1 MTKRHLSGL
10 FLLLALAL
18 SAAMFQGPTKIAPT
32 VAPAGDP
39 FSIVDAAAKRLVDGS
54 VAIFR
59 LGGIVKI
66 LPLETHHP
74 YSTAR
79 GRLAADMVG
88 GEYTVSVRLPNG
100 TEIAL
105 GSFTVLGPPSPSW
118 PSLYVLASSDGFAGP
133 HRIAEG
139 TINADGT
146 VSFPATLRDTNG
158 LSNLNSSD
166 SGLAVSSDRA
176 WLFVGHNESNLVEA
190 FARQPDGSLISTSTI
205 PIQTAGSIIA
215 HPTLPMIYVAD
226 LTRPT
231 PSFIKALSYTPG
243 GILAVSQTV
252 ATPDEL
258 RGIALTAD
266 GAFLI
271 TTHIGFFSTAN
282 RVEVYAVDA
291 AGHVS
296 ATPVDTEFPL
306 DAGRIADVVVDA
318 ATGGVYIKDLDRG
331 IYGYHL
337 DGSGAL
343 TPMNGGV
350 PFPVSGNFLHDVKA
364 ANGRLVALSG
374 FGSVFIDVFE
384 IQPAGL
390 ALASTLAVHD
400 GQQRLAVTADGTT
413 VFASSRLFDG
423 YVRSYAVSPT
433 LAIAEVPGSPAVVPA
448 AGLNLGRLIATK

>member
-1 MTKRHLSGL
+1 MTKRHLSCL

-59 LGGIVKI
+59 LGGIVTI

-79 GRLAADMVG
+79 GRLAADMAG

-100 TEIAL
+100 SEIAI
-105 GSFTVLGPPSPSW
+105 GSFTVLGPPPRSW
-118 PSLYVLASSDGFAGP
+118 PSLYVLAAPDGFAGP

-139 TINADGT
+139 SINADST
-146 VSFPATLRDTNG
+146 VSFPSTLRDTIG
-158 LSNLNSSD
+158 LSNLNSFD
-166 SGLAVSSDRA
+166 SGLAVSPDRA
-176 WLFVGHNESNLVEA
+176 WLFVGHNQSNLVET
-190 FARQPDGSLISTSTI
+190 FARQPDGSLISTSTV
-205 PIQTAGSIIA
+205 PVQTAGSIVA

-252 ATPDEL
+252 ATADEL
-258 RGIALTAD
+258 RGIALTVD

-271 TTHIGFFSTAN
+271 TTHIGFFSGAN

-291 AGHVS
+291 VGHVS
-296 ATPVDTEFPL
+296 ATPVDTEIPL
-306 DAGRIADVVVDA
+306 DAGRIDDVVVDA
-318 ATGGVYIKDLDRG
+318 ANGGVYIRDRDRG
-331 IYGYHL
+331 IYAYQV
-337 DGSGAL
+337 DGSGVL
-343 TPMNGGV
+343 TPLNGGV
-350 PFPVSGNFLHDVKA
+350 PFSVSGDFLFDVKA

-374 FGSVFIDVFE
+374 FGSTFIDVFE

-390 ALASTLAVHD
+390 AIASTLAVTD
-400 GQQRLAVTADGTT
+400 GQRHLAVTADGAT
-413 VFASSRLFDG
+413 VFTSSRFFDG
-423 YVRSYAVSPT
+423 LIRSYAVSPT
-433 LAIAEVPGSPAVVPA
+433 LALAEIVGSPAVVPI
-448 AGLNLGRLIATK
+448 AGLNLGGLITTK